1 MQDDCPAL
9 KEALELAGRA
19 DRYEQHHL
27 YSRALETYKQA
38 VEKLLPLIESKMDTW
53 LNGWMTG

>member
-1 MQDDCPAL
+1 MQKDCPGL
-9 KEALELAGRA
+9 QEALELAGRA

-27 YSRALETYKQA
+27 YIRALEMYKQA
-38 VEKLLPLIESKMDTW
+38 VEKLLPLIESKMDTR